1 LRRPLLALAAIGS
14 LAAAGCGDDKKGA
27 AATTATVTVTQTAP
41 APPTATVP
49 ATTASTATA
58 PASNRCPDVALS
70 PNSGH
75 GAFDITVANISCAE
89 AAVLLRSDSGLRS
102 WRCRVIA
109 SAPGRQ
115 TTSCSSGR
123 RAIVFATEA

>member
-1 LRRPLLALAAIGS
+1 MRRPLLVLAAAGS
-14 LAAAGCGDDKKGA
+14 LAATGCGDDKKGSA
-27 AATTATVTVTQTAP
+27 AAATATVTVTQTAP
-41 APPTATVP
+41 PPTATAPAVP
-49 ATTASTATA
+49 TATT

-75 GAFDITVANISCAE
+75 GAFDITVANITCAE

-109 SAPGRQ
+109 TAPGRQ
-115 TTSCSSGR
+115 TTSCSSGE